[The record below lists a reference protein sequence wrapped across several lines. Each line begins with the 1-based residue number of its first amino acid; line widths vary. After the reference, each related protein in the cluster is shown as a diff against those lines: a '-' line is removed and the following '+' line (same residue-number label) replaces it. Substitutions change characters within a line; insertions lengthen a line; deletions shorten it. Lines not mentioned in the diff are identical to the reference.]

1 MDNLKLD
8 DVKPLLQYSA
18 LAVVGLVLIRNAM
31 RDPKDKTPIVGS
43 SGFSSYWGAWKFIF
57 DAPNIIQEGYN
68 RYPEGIFRVAR
79 FYHWEYIVCGPK
91 LVKEVG
97 NTPENVLSFGAGV
110 EELIGFQAKQTMGR
124 AIADNPYHRQT
135 IRTSL
140 TRNLH
145 TRFPDV
151 RDEII
156 CSFNDNLRLQGSEWI
171 SLPVLPTT
179 MSIVSR
185 VSNRL
190 FVGLP
195 LCRNEEYLA
204 NNIRHTTDVVRS
216 GTIISLF
223 PEFLRPQEKSN
234 AKALDFLGPLLEE
247 RLAKEREFGPD
258 WDGKPNDL
266 ISWLLELA
274 EGNQRTPLDLTLR
287 ILGMNMVAIHKSSI
301 AFTHAIF
308 DLTTHPEHLLS
319 MREEAERVVKEEG
332 WTKAALNSM
341 VKIDSFLR
349 ESQRLN
355 PTGPRTCPF
364 NLFVRRVVSKDGF
377 RFSDGTVLP
386 QGAFLSIAARPAH
399 FDPFYIANYE
409 NPATFDGFRFA
420 RERAEHI
427 SHYDPNDSQDNFKKH
442 MTSVGVDHLPF
453 GTGKHACPGRFF
465 AATVLKAMLA
475 HLVINYDVKAEVEG
489 VRPADMNFGRV
500 TTPSATGRVLFRKRQ

>member
-8 DVKPLLQYSA
+8 DLKPLIQYGA
-18 LAVVGLVLIRNAM
+18 LAVVGLALIRNAM
-31 RDPKDKTPIVGS
+31 RDSKVRTYPSSWKDSII
-43 SGFSSYWGAWKFIF
+43 FYWDAWKFVL
-57 DAPNIIQEGYN
+57 DAPNMIQEGYN
-68 RYPEGIFRVAR
+68 RYPDGIFRVAR
-79 FYHWEYIVCGPK
+79 LYHWEYIVCGPK

-97 NTPENVLSFGAGV
+97 NIPENVLSFMPV
-110 EELIGFQAKQTMGR
+110 SRRYQAKHTMGR
-124 AIADNPYHRQT
+124 AIAEDPYHQQT

-145 TRFPDV
+145 T
-151 RDEII
+151 
-156 CSFNDNLRLQGSEWI
+156 QWT

-204 NNIRHTTDVVRS
+204 NNIRHTIDVVRS

-234 AKALDFLGPLLEE
+234 ARALKFLGPLLEE
-247 RLAKEREFGPD
+247 RLTKERELGPD

-266 ISWLLELA
+266 ITWLLELA
-274 EGNQRTPLDLTLR
+274 EGDQRTPLDLTLR
-287 ILGMNMVAIHKSSI
+287 ILGTNMAAIHTSSM

-308 DLTTHPEHLLS
+308 DLTMHPEHLLP
-319 MREEAERVVKEEG
+319 MREEAERVVREEG

-355 PTGPRTCPF
+355 PTGP
-364 NLFVRRVVSKDGF
+364 LVMQRRVVSKDGF
-377 RFSDGTVLP
+377 RFSDGTMLP
-386 QGAFLSIAARPAH
+386 QGAFLSVAARPAH
-399 FDPFYIANYE
+399 FDPSNYE
-409 NPATFDGFRFA
+409 NPTAFDGFRFA

-427 SHYDPNDSQDNFKKH
+427 SHSDPNDSQDIFKKH
-442 MTSVGVDHLPF
+442 MISVGVDHLPF

-465 AATVLKAMLA
+465 AATELKAMLA

-489 VRPADMNFGRV
+489 VRPPDMNFGTV
-500 TTPSATGRVLFRKRQ
+500 TTPSATGKVLFRKRQ